1 MPLSGSNL
9 LTARMRPTLP
19 SWTRSRTFC
28 IQRRWKSM
36 AMRTTRRR
44 CDETSLFLG
53 LEHGEAAHLAQVKLQ
68 TVPAAG
74 GRQTGHGRRREA
86 GFVMAAFGKQ
96 HGAVVAH
103 IQNLAL
109 VEAVLIEFFQRVQR
123 AVFVCGIQ
131 DFHVRHRRGRRVIG
145 DILVVFLHYF
155 PQGAD
160 DIPDVGVAPC
170 YSFDLS
176 FSMIFSSKSL
186 AAALQPAL

>member
-1 MPLSGSNL
+1 
-9 LTARMRPTLP
+9 MRRDQPEGGVGVVVIAHPHGQLV
-19 SWTRSRTFC
+19 F
-28 IQRRWKSM
+28 
-36 AMRTTRRR
+36 
-44 CDETSLFLG
+44 FLG

-74 GRQTGHGRRREA
+74 GRQAGHGRRREA

-103 IQNLAL
+103 IQYLAL